1 MRVLIAE
8 DNVLIQN
15 LLLGLLTKW
24 GYDVVIARTGE
35 EAWGRLQAD
44 TAPPLAILD
53 WMMPGL
59 DGTEVCRRVRA
70 QLKSRYIYL
79 ILLSARSDQQDIVE
93 ALEAGADDYITK
105 PFHAGELRARI
116 RSAVRVVQLEEK
128 LARQAHYD
136 SLTGLPNRVLL
147 ADRLEQA
154 LRHAKRHSELVGF
167 FYIDLDRF
175 KVINDS
181 LGHAVGDTLLQQ
193 LTLRLKT
200 CARDC
205 DTLARLGGDEFAL
218 VAGGLKNTEEA
229 SAVSS
234 RILTSLETPFDL
246 NGHPVRVT
254 ASIGVTIYPD
264 DGGDMSSLQQNAD
277 AAMYESKR
285 RVRNGFQFFNTDIR
299 HASRGQLDMEQSLSR
314 AIENGELTLVYQ
326 PVYKLVDGKIGA
338 LETLTRWNNP
348 ILGAV
353 PPNVF
358 VPLAEETGCI
368 LPIGSWVLLR
378 ACRQAQSWAV
388 RGMGL
393 PVTVNVSPLQLGQM
407 DFVSTVQ
414 RALHETGLDPR
425 LLKLEVTESIRLRD
439 FEKASAT
446 LRHLRTL
453 GIEIWIDDF
462 GTGYSCFT
470 YVRKL
475 PVDAIKIAAEF
486 VQDIGKHGR
495 GLPMLRGIVALAH
508 NLGLGTIAEGVET
521 AEQLEAVRSTA
532 CDQAQGFLLG
542 RPQAAEEVDW
552 IVHYVEPILD
562 YRTRVDSAGLPGS
575 SDCAAAAHQPGDLAP
590 PGSEYFC
597 SAK

>member
-15 LLLGLLTKW
+15 LLRGLLTKW
-24 GYDVVIARTGE
+24 GYDVVIARTGD
-35 EAWGRLQAD
+35 EAWGHLQAD

-53 WMMPGL
+53 WMMPGM
-59 DGTEVCRRVRA
+59 DGTEVCRKVRA
-70 QLKSRYIYL
+70 QRKSRYIYL
-79 ILLSARSDQQDIVE
+79 ILLSTRSDQQDIVE
-93 ALEAGADDYITK
+93 ALEAGADDYMTK

-116 RSAVRVVQLEEK
+116 RSAVRVVQLEED

-147 ADRLEQA
+147 ADRLDQA
-154 LRHAKRHSELVGF
+154 LHRANRYSELVGF

-193 LTLRLKT
+193 LTLRLKS

-218 VAGGLKNTEEA
+218 VASGLKNAEEA
-229 SAVSS
+229 SLVSS
-234 RILTSLETPFDL
+234 RILASLETPFDL
-246 NGHPVRVT
+246 GGHPVRVT
-254 ASIGVTIYPD
+254 ASIGVTIYPN

-285 RVRNGFQFFNTDIR
+285 RARNGFQFFNTDIR

-314 AIENGELTLVYQ
+314 AIEHGELTLVYQ
-326 PVYKLVDGKIGA
+326 PVYKLVDGKISA

-358 VPLAEETGCI
+358 IPLAEETGCI
-368 LPIGSWVLLR
+368 LAIGSWVLLE

-388 RGMGL
+388 RGLGL
-393 PVTVNVSPLQLGQM
+393 PVTVNVSPLQLGQT

-425 LLKLEVTESIRLRD
+425 LLKLEVTESMPMRD

-446 LRHLRTL
+446 LRDLRAL

-462 GTGYSCFT
+462 GTGYSWFS

-495 GLPMLRGIVALAH
+495 GLPMLRGIIALAH
-508 NLGLGTIAEGVET
+508 NLGLRTIAEGVET
-521 AEQLEAVRSTA
+521 AEQLEAVCSTA
-532 CDQAQGFLLG
+532 CDQAQGFFLG
-542 RPQAAEEVDW
+542 RPQPAEEVDW
-552 IVHYVEPILD
+552 VVYDVEPVFVAEILSPQS
-562 YRTRVDSAGLPGS
+562 RSPLCSVGPFLP
-575 SDCAAAAHQPGDLAP
+575 
-590 PGSEYFC
+590 
-597 SAK
+597 

>member
-1 MRVLIAE
+1 MKVLIAE
-8 DNVLIQN
+8 DNLLIQN
-15 LLLGLLTKW
+15 LLRGLLTKW
-24 GYDVVIARTGE
+24 GYDVVVARTGD
-35 EAWGRLQAD
+35 EAWEHLQAD

-70 QLKSRYIYL
+70 QRNTRYIYL

-93 ALEAGADDYITK
+93 ALEAGADDYVTK

-116 RSAVRVVQLEEK
+116 RSAVRVIQLEEE

-154 LRHAKRHSELVGF
+154 LHHANRYAELVGF

-193 LTLRLKT
+193 LTLRLKS
-200 CARDC
+200 CVRDC

-218 VAGGLKNTEEA
+218 VASGLKNAEEA
-229 SAVSS
+229 SVVSS
-234 RILTSLETPFDL
+234 RILTCLEAPFDL
-246 NGHPVRVT
+246 GGHPVRVT

-285 RVRNGFQFFNTDIR
+285 RVRNGFQLFNTDIR
-299 HASRGQLDMEQSLSR
+299 HASRGQLDMEQRLSC
-314 AIENGELTLVYQ
+314 AIEQGELTLVYQ
-326 PVYKLVDGKIGA
+326 PVYKLADGTISA

-348 ILGAV
+348 TLGAV
-353 PPNVF
+353 SPKVF
-358 VPLAEETGCI
+358 ISLAEETGCI
-368 LPIGSWVLLR
+368 LPIGSWVLLK
-378 ACRQAQSWAV
+378 ACRQAQLWAA
-388 RGMGL
+388 RGVGL
-393 PVTVNVSPLQLGQM
+393 PVTVNVSPVQLAQT

-414 RALHETGLDPR
+414 RALRETGLDPR
-425 LLKLEVTESIRLRD
+425 LLKLEVTESMLMRD

-446 LRHLRTL
+446 LQDLRAL

-462 GTGYSCFT
+462 GTGYSCFS
-470 YVRKL
+470 YLHKL

-486 VQDIGKHGR
+486 VQDIGKHR
-495 GLPMLRGIVALAH
+495 GVLPLLRGIVALAH
-508 NLGLGTIAEGVET
+508 NLGLRTIAEGVET
-521 AEQLEAVRSTA
+521 QAQLAAVRSTD
-532 CDQAQGFLLG
+532 CDQAQGFLMA
-542 RPQAAEEVDW
+542 RPQPAEKIDW
-552 IVHYVEPILD
+552 E
-562 YRTRVDSAGLPGS
+562 
-575 SDCAAAAHQPGDLAP
+575 AAAVFDVSGALV
-590 PGSEYFC
+590 
-597 SAK
+597 

>member
-1 MRVLIAE
+1 MKVLIAE

-15 LLLGLLTKW
+15 LLRGLLTKW
-24 GYDVVIARTGE
+24 GYDVVVARTGD
-35 EAWGRLQAD
+35 EAWGYLQAD

-70 QLKSRYIYL
+70 QHKSRYIYL

-116 RSAVRVVQLEEK
+116 RSAVRVVQLEEE

-154 LRHAKRHSELVGF
+154 LHHANRHSELVGF

-193 LTLRLKT
+193 LSLRLKS
-200 CARDC
+200 CVRDC

-218 VAGGLKNTEEA
+218 VASGLKNTEEA
-229 SAVSS
+229 SLVSS
-234 RILTSLETPFDL
+234 RILTSLEAPFDL
-246 NGHPVRVT
+246 GGHPVRVT

-264 DGGDMSSLQQNAD
+264 DGADMSSLQQNAD

-285 RVRNGFQFFNTDIR
+285 RARNGFQLFNTDIR
-299 HASRGQLDMEQSLSR
+299 HASRGQLDMEQRLSG
-314 AIENGELTLVYQ
+314 AIEQGELTLAYQ
-326 PVYKLVDGKIGA
+326 PVYTLADGKISA

-348 ILGAV
+348 TLGAV

-358 VPLAEETGCI
+358 IPLAEETGCI
-368 LPIGSWVLLR
+368 LSIGSWVLLE
-378 ACRQAQSWAV
+378 ACRQAQSWAE
-388 RGMGL
+388 RGMDL
-393 PVTVNVSPLQLGQM
+393 PVTVNVSPVQLGQT
-407 DFVSTVQ
+407 DFVSTV
-414 RALHETGLDPR
+414 RHALRETRLDPH
-425 LLKLEVTESIRLRD
+425 LLKLEVTESMLMRD
-439 FEKASAT
+439 FEGASAT
-446 LRHLRTL
+446 LQHLRAL

-462 GTGYSCFT
+462 GTGYSCFS
-470 YVRKL
+470 YLHKL

-486 VQDIGKHGR
+486 VQDIGKHR
-495 GLPMLRGIVALAH
+495 GVLPLLRGIVALAH
-508 NLGLGTIAEGVET
+508 NLGLRAIAEGMET
-521 AEQLEAVRSTA
+521 EEQLEGVRSTG

-542 RPQAAEEVDW
+542 RPGPAEK
-552 IVHYVEPILD
+552 IVWEAVAVLEACDI
-562 YRTRVDSAGLPGS
+562 SGA
-575 SDCAAAAHQPGDLAP
+575 LA
-590 PGSEYFC
+590 
-597 SAK
+597 